1 MLWTFGLTP
10 APQYRSLL
18 GEVGGV
24 VDDVR
29 MPELE
34 GDTLVRL
41 PVFSWFVDPFPVD
54 VVGEATIERF
64 REEPSREAAA
74 IALDLREGPSGD
86 VLRRLLSRLRI
97 ELTTGLPTTQRPDEL
112 SRQILPGP
120 DPFVSSWTHDWARRA
135 VIAHGSSTVQGTL
148 PTSWQEGRRQDDR
161 RVGKECGSTCTSR
174 ESPERTKK
182 KTK

>member
-1 MLWTFGLTP
+1 
-10 APQYRSLL
+10 
-18 GEVGGV
+18 
-24 VDDVR
+24 

-120 DPFVSSWTHDWARRA
+120 DPRSEEHTSELQSLMRISYSVSS
-135 VIAHGSSTVQGTL
+135 L
-148 PTSWQEGRRQDDR
+148 
-161 RVGKECGSTCTSR
+161 
-174 ESPERTKK
+174 
-182 KTK
+182 